1 MRTNAAIHWSSK
13 ALKIVA
19 DSSAHAE
26 TAESS
31 RGTKSVTFTKMVLTG
46 VKRPTVGPTAILG
59 DNSAMHDMVVKE
71 GSSSKSRH
79 FERST
84 IFVKYMVLR
93 LLIACKLVGTAFMI
107 ADIFTKAT
115 DVDTFTRMRDSLRNI
130 AEPVL
135 KVGLPYTFAQW
146 VMSVMHLGA
155 WRARAASDA

>member
-1 MRTNAAIHWSSK
+1 MRTNAAIQWSSK

-31 RGTKSVTFTKMVLTG
+31 RCVKTLTFSKMVLSG
-46 VKRPTVGPTAILG
+46 AKRPTVGPTTVLG

-93 LLIACKLVGTAFMI
+93 MMVVCKLVSTAYMI

-115 DVDTFTRMRDSLRNI
+115 DVDTFTRMRDSMRNI

-135 KVGLPYTFAQW
+135 RVGLPYTFARW
-146 VMSVMHLGA
+146 AMNMFHLSA
-155 WRARAASDA
+155 WRAGGASE

>member
-13 ALKIVA
+13 ALKVVA

-31 RGTKSVTFTKMVLTG
+31 RCVKSVTFTKMVLSG
-46 VKRPTVGPTAILG
+46 VRRPTVGPTTILG

-79 FERST
+79 FERAT

-93 LLIACKLVGTAFMI
+93 LMVACKLVSTAYMI

-115 DVDTFTRMRDSLRNI
+115 DVDTFVRMRDSLRNI

-135 KVGLPYTFAQW
+135 KVQVPYSFAQW
-146 VMSVMHLGA
+146 MKLA
-155 WRARAASDA
+155 YARWVGGTAASGRS